1 MLVAVGS
8 FAGSSP
14 EVGCFHPLSGSS
26 LESLTSSKRVNERG
40 LGSSLGSL
48 SG

>member
-1 MLVAVGS
+1 MPVAEGS

-14 EVGCFHPLSGSS
+14 EVGCFHPLYTSS

-40 LGSSLGSL
+40 LGSS
-48 SG
+48 